1 MNELPKS
8 FTPDE
13 MRLTMTDQSLLTRCP
28 VVPVVV
34 LHDLADAIPLGEAL
48 LAGGIDIAEI
58 TLRTSVGRGAIAALT
73 KALPELYVGAGS
85 VLIPDHVDQVID
97 AGATFIVSPGLSVDV
112 LTRAKNYG
120 VPALPG
126 IATSSELM
134 TAISL
139 GLDEVKFFP
148 AGLLGGPAGIRAL
161 AAPFTEISFMPS
173 GGVSAQNMSD
183 YLNIPAVPA
192 VSGSWMVEPA
202 LLAEKRWDEVTAR
215 SAAAIRTAEQ
225 LTAALTPA

>member
-1 MNELPKS
+1 
-8 FTPDE
+8 
-13 MRLTMTDQSLLTRCP
+13 MTDQSLLTRCP

-34 LHDLADAIPLGEAL
+34 LQDIAHAIPLGEAL

-58 TLRTSVGRGAIAALT
+58 TLRTPVGLGAIAALT
-73 KALPELYVGAGS
+73 KALPELLVGAGS

-112 LTRAKNYG
+112 LSRAKNNG

-139 GLDEVKFFP
+139 GLSEVKFFP

-173 GGVSAQNMSD
+173 GGVSAQNMTD
-183 YLNIPAVPA
+183 YLTIPAVPA
-192 VSGSWMVEPA
+192 VSGSWMVDPA
-202 LLAEKRWDEVTAR
+202 LLAEKRWEEVTLRA
-215 SAAAIRTAEQ
+215 AAAIRTAGEA
-225 LTAALTPA
+225 TAALTSV